1 MPYGSQLSWAA
12 IATFAGLPAT
22 AVPVAKSRD
31 GLPIGLQLISA
42 PFADRTTLKFAE
54 LLESAGLTV

>member
-1 MPYGSQLSWAA
+1 
-12 IATFAGLPAT
+12 
-22 AVPVAKSRD
+22 VPVAKSRG
-31 GLPIGLQLISA
+31 GLPIGLQLTSA